1 MTIRFTA
8 RVAGV
13 EEEADDC
20 LTVGVAEGEDGAGMV
35 LLFMCGLF
43 EPDEQDIELGMDT
56 YCLVT
61 AGQGT
66 AYGVVEEVT
75 LRERLLRVKVAADSL
90 DALGLDDHE
99 IEASLAVEDDVIDQ
113 LRDGLLR
120 VLTYG
125 RPEACPS
132 VLEL

>member
-1 MTIRFTA
+1 MTITFTA
-8 RVAGV
+8 RAAGV
-13 EEEADDC
+13 AEEAGDC
-20 LTVGVAEGEDGAGMV
+20 LTVGVAEDEDGAGMV
-35 LLFMCGLF
+35 LLFMCGLS

-61 AGQGT
+61 ADQGT

-75 LRERLLRVKVAADSL
+75 LRGGLLRVKVAADSL
-90 DALGLDDHE
+90 DALGLDDRE
-99 IEASLAVEDDVIDQ
+99 IEASLVVEDDVIDQ
-113 LRDGLLR
+113 LRDGLLH

-125 RPEACPS
+125 RPEARPS